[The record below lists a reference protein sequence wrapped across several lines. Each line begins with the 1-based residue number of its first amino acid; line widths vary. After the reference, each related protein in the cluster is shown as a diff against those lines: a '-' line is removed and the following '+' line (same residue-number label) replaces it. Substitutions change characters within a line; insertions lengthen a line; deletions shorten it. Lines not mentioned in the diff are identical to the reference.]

1 MPDVDDPRLLRI
13 DVHAQ
18 LLQDFEPAASSAT
31 RASVADVQVMTQSSA
46 YLVS

>member
-1 MPDVDDPRLLRI
+1 MDDPVFCGLMFTPSSFKTRLA
-13 DVHAQ
+13 DHS
-18 LLQDFEPAASSAT
+18 AA

>member
-13 DVHAQ
+13 DAHAQ
-18 LLQDFEPAASSAT
+18 LLQDLLAAASAT

>member
-1 MPDVDDPRLLRI
+1 MFTPSSFKTRL
-13 DVHAQ
+13 
-18 LLQDFEPAASSAT
+18 AASSAT